1 MKKLKKILLI
11 NWLYFSKQI
20 IEVGDVNFLTGKNGA
35 GKSTVIDALQIV
47 LLGET
52 NARNF
57 NQAANE
63 KSQRSLDGY
72 LRADMDDNNPY
83 SRRGKDFSSYIACE
97 FLDDVEGTR
106 FVTGVVFDCRSD
118 GNNIDHFF
126 IYDGEIPEDGFVENG
141 FALDYTD
148 FRKRMKEKYGLRAKF
163 YDTQS
168 QYRTDMLAKWN
179 VHNEQV
185 TRMMKKA
192 VSFRPIVD
200 IQKFITENI
209 CDIPDKPNIVEMQQ
223 NIRDYKRHEQL
234 AQRQEEK
241 LTALQEIGRL
251 FREMQLAIDRWQ
263 QQSFLVLW
271 AQKEDL
277 EAENNKGI
285 LEQKDCEERIQKVTS
300 EIERVSLLIRQKKQ
314 RKEELIAACAQSDV
328 SREEEKLRR
337 SKESLLTEQQ
347 RLLRQL
353 QNEVVDVKRE
363 AATMSSLCQTILG
376 WDINDVLHSVI
387 DAADTIQKAY
397 SLFTD
402 CNYEIFAK
410 SIAIF
415 ARAQDATANF
425 MAAVRDTAYKV
436 KVLTDDLKAEQD
448 QKAVALD
455 NLRKNVKD
463 YPRGLLRLKE
473 RLEVE
478 LTKKAGKSV
487 TVDILADVL
496 EIPESEEHWRR
507 AVEGYL
513 NTQKFYL
520 LVPPEYYRDA
530 LRIYDQIKREFGMN
544 SFGLVDIGKL
554 RERERLEPWSD
565 SLAKKVETDND
576 LARSYID
583 YLLGRVVCC
592 SHVDQLRRSKTAIT
606 ADGMLYQGYV
616 VRPIRKELMDDA
628 FIGRRAVAL
637 RIARIEAELTDIQS
651 KLQIWAPIYQTLSRY
666 QNHEV
671 LFSAR
676 YIQSVVPQRQT
687 DYLRGLEISS
697 ELKQIEEQMSH
708 LDLFWLGEQRKII
721 AKLDGEIDS
730 LGDSKE
736 QYITDKAL
744 RENRI
749 HELVWDILPEINQKI
764 AKMEDRIA
772 EEFSEDFIQKT
783 GIPRYQQELGRL
795 KKASVVY
802 KNFNGRLEQTV
813 RERESAMQKLFRARS
828 EYADKFR
835 PCSFRIDAMD
845 NEEYAAE
852 QHLLEES
859 ELPKYRA
866 KIKAAYESAMEQFQN
881 DFLAKLKS
889 SIDQVQD
896 QVKSLNRALDQAQF
910 GTDRYKFRVDRNPD
924 YADYYDMIM
933 APELMEG
940 EAGLF
945 AMPFQQKYGKLID
958 DLFSRIAMSDDTQV
972 NARKQSELQ
981 QNIERFT
988 DFRTYLKFDLE
999 TIDQNGSK
1007 QMLSQTLNTK
1017 SGGETQTPFYIAV
1030 LASFAQIYQ
1039 VNNLSGLVN
1048 NTVRLVVFDE
1058 AFNKMDSERI
1068 VESVRLLRKMG
1079 LQAIICTPPD
1089 KLPDIMPLADR
1100 TLLVSKDKYQ
1110 MHILTYGKRME
1121 CV

>member
-1 MKKLKKILLI
+1 
-11 NWLYFSKQI
+11 
-20 IEVGDVNFLTGKNGA
+20 
-35 GKSTVIDALQIV
+35 
-47 LLGET
+47 
-52 NARNF
+52 
-57 NQAANE
+57 
-63 KSQRSLDGY
+63 
-72 LRADMDDNNPY
+72 
-83 SRRGKDFSSYIACE
+83 
-97 FLDDVEGTR
+97 
-106 FVTGVVFDCRSD
+106 
-118 GNNIDHFF
+118 
-126 IYDGEIPEDGFVENG
+126 
-141 FALDYTD
+141 
-148 FRKRMKEKYGLRAKF
+148 
-163 YDTQS
+163 
-168 QYRTDMLAKWN
+168 
-179 VHNEQV
+179 
-185 TRMMKKA
+185 
-192 VSFRPIVD
+192 
-200 IQKFITENI
+200 
-209 CDIPDKPNIVEMQQ
+209 
-223 NIRDYKRHEQL
+223 
-234 AQRQEEK
+234 
-241 LTALQEIGRL
+241 
-251 FREMQLAIDRWQ
+251 
-263 QQSFLVLW
+263 
-271 AQKEDL
+271 
-277 EAENNKGI
+277 
-285 LEQKDCEERIQKVTS
+285 
-300 EIERVSLLIRQKKQ
+300 
-314 RKEELIAACAQSDV
+314 
-328 SREEEKLRR
+328 
-337 SKESLLTEQQ
+337 
-347 RLLRQL
+347 
-353 QNEVVDVKRE
+353 
-363 AATMSSLCQTILG
+363 
-376 WDINDVLHSVI
+376 
-387 DAADTIQKAY
+387 
-397 SLFTD
+397 
-402 CNYEIFAK
+402 
-410 SIAIF
+410 
-415 ARAQDATANF
+415 
-425 MAAVRDTAYKV
+425 
-436 KVLTDDLKAEQD
+436 
-448 QKAVALD
+448 
-455 NLRKNVKD
+455 
-463 YPRGLLRLKE
+463 
-473 RLEVE
+473 
-478 LTKKAGKSV
+478 
-487 TVDILADVL
+487 
-496 EIPESEEHWRR
+496 
-507 AVEGYL
+507 
-513 NTQKFYL
+513 
-520 LVPPEYYRDA
+520 
-530 LRIYDQIKREFGMN
+530 MN

-795 KKASVVY
+795 KKASIIY

>member
-1 MKKLKKILLI
+1 M
-11 NWLYFSKQI
+11 
-20 IEVGDVNFLTGKNGA
+20 
-35 GKSTVIDALQIV
+35 
-47 LLGET
+47 
-52 NARNF
+52 
-57 NQAANE
+57 
-63 KSQRSLDGY
+63 
-72 LRADMDDNNPY
+72 
-83 SRRGKDFSSYIACE
+83 
-97 FLDDVEGTR
+97 
-106 FVTGVVFDCRSD
+106 
-118 GNNIDHFF
+118 
-126 IYDGEIPEDGFVENG
+126 
-141 FALDYTD
+141 
-148 FRKRMKEKYGLRAKF
+148 
-163 YDTQS
+163 
-168 QYRTDMLAKWN
+168 
-179 VHNEQV
+179 
-185 TRMMKKA
+185 
-192 VSFRPIVD
+192 
-200 IQKFITENI
+200 
-209 CDIPDKPNIVEMQQ
+209 
-223 NIRDYKRHEQL
+223 
-234 AQRQEEK
+234 
-241 LTALQEIGRL
+241 
-251 FREMQLAIDRWQ
+251 
-263 QQSFLVLW
+263 
-271 AQKEDL
+271 
-277 EAENNKGI
+277 
-285 LEQKDCEERIQKVTS
+285 
-300 EIERVSLLIRQKKQ
+300 
-314 RKEELIAACAQSDV
+314 
-328 SREEEKLRR
+328 
-337 SKESLLTEQQ
+337 
-347 RLLRQL
+347 
-353 QNEVVDVKRE
+353 
-363 AATMSSLCQTILG
+363 
-376 WDINDVLHSVI
+376 
-387 DAADTIQKAY
+387 
-397 SLFTD
+397 
-402 CNYEIFAK
+402 
-410 SIAIF
+410 
-415 ARAQDATANF
+415 
-425 MAAVRDTAYKV
+425 AYKV

-487 TVDILADVL
+487 RIDILADVL

-554 RERERLEPWSD
+554 RERERLEPWPD
-565 SLAKKVETDND
+565 SLAKKVETEND

-637 RIARIEAELTDIQS
+637 RIARIEAELTEIQS
-651 KLQIWAPIYQTLSRY
+651 KLQIWTPIYQTLSKY

-676 YIQSVVPQRQT
+676 YTQSVVPQRQA

-697 ELKQIEEQMSH
+697 ELKQIEEQISH

-721 AKLDGEIDS
+721 AKLAGEIES
-730 LGDSKE
+730 LGDRKE
-736 QYITDKAL
+736 QYIKEKAL

-749 HELVWDILPEINQKI
+749 HELVWNILPEINQKI
-764 AKMEDRIA
+764 ANMEDRIA

-783 GIPRYQQELGRL
+783 GIPRYQQELSRL
-795 KKASVVY
+795 KKASIVY
-802 KNFNGRLEQTV
+802 KNFNDRLVQTV
-813 RERESAMQKLFRARS
+813 REQESAMQKLFRARS

-945 AMPFQQKYGKLID
+945 AMPFQQKYGKLIE

>member
-1 MKKLKKILLI
+1 MKKLTKILLV

-20 IEVGDVNFLTGKNGA
+20 IEVDDVNFLTGKNGA

-72 LRADMDDNNPY
+72 LRADMDENNPY
-83 SRRGKDFSSYIACE
+83 SRRGKDFTSYIACE
-97 FLDDVEGTR
+97 FIDDVEGNH
-106 FVTGVVFDCRSD
+106 FVTGVAFDCRSD
-118 GNNIDHFF
+118 GSNVDHFF
-126 IYDGEIPEDGFVENG
+126 IYKGIIPENGFVENG
-141 FALDYTD
+141 YALDYAD
-148 FRKRMKEKYGLRAKF
+148 FRKQLREKYGVGAEF
-163 YDTQS
+163 YSTQKE
-168 QYRTDMLAKWN
+168 YRTNMLAKWN

-209 CDIPDKPNIVEMQQ
+209 CDIPEKPDIVAMQQ

-241 LTALQEIGRL
+241 LVALQEISRL
-251 FREMQLAIDRWQ
+251 YREMQLAIDRWQ

-277 EAENNKGI
+277 EAENNKRL
-285 LEQKDCEERIQKVTS
+285 LEQKDCEVSIESFGIEIDRVTVTIQQKER
-300 EIERVSLLIRQKKQ
+300 

-328 SREEEKLRR
+328 SREEERLR
-337 SKESLLTEQQ
+337 SIKDSLLSEQQ
-347 RLLRQL
+347 RLFIQL
-353 QNEVVDVKRE
+353 QNEAVEIKRE
-363 AATMSSLCQTILG
+363 AVIMCSLCQTVLG
-376 WDINDVLHSVI
+376 WNVNDELRSVI
-387 DAADTIQKAY
+387 DAADAVQKAY
-397 SLFTD
+397 SRFAD
-402 CNYEIFAK
+402 CSYEIFAK
-410 SIAIF
+410 SIPVF
-415 ARAQDATANF
+415 ERAQDATATF
-425 MAAVRDTAYKV
+425 VIAIRDAAYKV
-436 KVLTDDLKAEQD
+436 KVIIDDLKAEID
-448 QKAVALD
+448 QKTVTLN

-463 YPRGLLRLKE
+463 YPKGLLRLKD
-473 RLEVE
+473 RLEQE
-478 LTKKAGKSV
+478 LSRRTRKQIHI
-487 TVDILADVL
+487 DILADVL
-496 EIPESEEHWRR
+496 EIPEAEEHWRR

-520 LVPPEYYRDA
+520 LIPPEYYRDA
-530 LRIYDQIKREFGMN
+530 LRFYDQIKCDFGMN

-554 RERERLEPWSD
+554 REKERLEPWPD
-565 SLAKKVETDND
+565 SLAKKVETNND

-637 RIARIEAELTDIQS
+637 RIARIEAELAEIQTN
-651 KLQIWAPIYQTLSRY
+651 LQMWNPVYQTLSKY
-666 QNHEV
+666 QNRDV
-671 LFSAR
+671 LFSMR
-676 YIQSVVPQRQT
+676 YVQSIVTQRQA
-687 DYLRGLEISS
+687 DYLRGIEISK
-697 ELKQIEEQMSH
+697 ELERVDEQISH

-721 AKLDGEIDS
+721 AKLADEIVS
-730 LGDSKE
+730 LGDKKIQLSNDRAVLEK
-736 QYITDKAL
+736 
-744 RENRI
+744 RV
-749 HELVWDILPEINQKI
+749 HELVWDVLPDINKRLVD
-764 AKMEDRIA
+764 MEDRIA
-772 EEFSEDFIQKT
+772 EEFTSDFIQRT
-783 GIPRYQQELGRL
+783 GIPRYQQELTRL
-795 KKASVVY
+795 KKASIVF
-802 KNFNGRLEQTV
+802 KNFNDRLAQTV
-813 RERESAMQKLFRARS
+813 RERESSIQKLFCARS
-828 EYADKFR
+828 EYADRFR

-845 NEEYAAE
+845 NDEYAAE
-852 QHLLEES
+852 QRLLEES

-896 QVKSLNRALDQAQF
+896 QVKSLNKALDQAQF

-945 AMPFQQKYGKLID
+945 ALPFQQKYGKLIE

-999 TIDQNGSK
+999 TTDQNGSK
-1007 QMLSQTLNTK
+1007 QLLSQTLNTK

-1039 VNNLSGLVN
+1039 VNNLSGLIN

-1100 TLLVSKDKYQ
+1100 TLLVNKDKYK
-1110 MHILTYGKRME
+1110 MHILTYGKRIE
-1121 CV
+1121 SV

>member
-1 MKKLKKILLI
+1 
-11 NWLYFSKQI
+11 
-20 IEVGDVNFLTGKNGA
+20 
-35 GKSTVIDALQIV
+35 
-47 LLGET
+47 
-52 NARNF
+52 
-57 NQAANE
+57 
-63 KSQRSLDGY
+63 
-72 LRADMDDNNPY
+72 
-83 SRRGKDFSSYIACE
+83 
-97 FLDDVEGTR
+97 
-106 FVTGVVFDCRSD
+106 
-118 GNNIDHFF
+118 
-126 IYDGEIPEDGFVENG
+126 
-141 FALDYTD
+141 
-148 FRKRMKEKYGLRAKF
+148 
-163 YDTQS
+163 
-168 QYRTDMLAKWN
+168 
-179 VHNEQV
+179 
-185 TRMMKKA
+185 
-192 VSFRPIVD
+192 
-200 IQKFITENI
+200 
-209 CDIPDKPNIVEMQQ
+209 
-223 NIRDYKRHEQL
+223 
-234 AQRQEEK
+234 
-241 LTALQEIGRL
+241 
-251 FREMQLAIDRWQ
+251 
-263 QQSFLVLW
+263 
-271 AQKEDL
+271 
-277 EAENNKGI
+277 
-285 LEQKDCEERIQKVTS
+285 
-300 EIERVSLLIRQKKQ
+300 
-314 RKEELIAACAQSDV
+314 
-328 SREEEKLRR
+328 
-337 SKESLLTEQQ
+337 
-347 RLLRQL
+347 
-353 QNEVVDVKRE
+353 
-363 AATMSSLCQTILG
+363 
-376 WDINDVLHSVI
+376 
-387 DAADTIQKAY
+387 
-397 SLFTD
+397 
-402 CNYEIFAK
+402 
-410 SIAIF
+410 
-415 ARAQDATANF
+415 
-425 MAAVRDTAYKV
+425 
-436 KVLTDDLKAEQD
+436 
-448 QKAVALD
+448 
-455 NLRKNVKD
+455 
-463 YPRGLLRLKE
+463 
-473 RLEVE
+473 
-478 LTKKAGKSV
+478 
-487 TVDILADVL
+487 
-496 EIPESEEHWRR
+496 
-507 AVEGYL
+507 
-513 NTQKFYL
+513 
-520 LVPPEYYRDA
+520 
-530 LRIYDQIKREFGMN
+530 MN

-637 RIARIEAELTDIQS
+637 RIARIEAELTEIQS
-651 KLQIWAPIYQTLSRY
+651 KFQIWMPIYQTLSKY
-666 QNHEV
+666 QNHDV

-676 YIQSVVPQRQT
+676 YTQSVVPQRQA

-697 ELKQIEEQMSH
+697 ELEQIEEQISH

-721 AKLDGEIDS
+721 AKLAGEITS
-730 LGDSKE
+730 LGNSKE
-736 QYITDKAL
+736 QNIKEKAL
-744 RENRI
+744 SENRI
-749 HELVWDILPEINQKI
+749 HALVWDILPEINQKI
-764 AKMEDRIA
+764 ARMEDRIA
-772 EEFSEDFIQKT
+772 DEFPEDFIQKT

-802 KNFNGRLEQTV
+802 KNFNDRLVQTV

-859 ELPKYRA
+859 ELPKYRV

-945 AMPFQQKYGKLID
+945 AMPFQQKYGKLIE

-1039 VNNLSGLVN
+1039 VNNLSGLVS